1 MSALSSM
8 QYTIGTALDRAQ
20 EFGHVVDLLVEGE
33 WMSGRVVACDGI
45 GVVLD
50 NAGEEHSIAR
60 LERVSAV
67 RIASAAPMLR
77 TANVARDDTER
88 THDGAVVMPG
98 PRRAAE

>member
-8 QYTIGTALDRAQ
+8 QYTIGTAIDRAQ
-20 EFGHVVDLLVEGE
+20 ELGYVVDLLVDGQ
-33 WMSGRVVACDGI
+33 WMSGFVVACDGI

-60 LERVSAV
+60 LERVAAV
-67 RIASAAPMLR
+67 RVGSAAPMLR
-77 TANVARDDTER
+77 SATAARDDAER

-98 PRRAAE
+98 PRRSED